1 MNARVCVR
9 VCVCEGGEGMCLY
22 PCSSKGYSVCRGG
35 GGGGGAMP
43 TKKAKKSGQRSEICT
58 PPQC

>member
-1 MNARVCVR
+1 MNARVCAR
-9 VCVCEGGEGMCLY
+9 VCVCEGGGGRYLY
-22 PCSSKGYSVCRGG
+22 RSVGGGYSVCRGG

-43 TKKAKKSGQRSEICT
+43 TKKLKKSGQRSKICT